1 MLLELNELWLRQR
14 HLNDKDASQIRNTGL
29 SLPHSKTG
37 ALIQPTAAKL
47 HSTMFQDMCIKVN
60 GRTAYLYINLILKLN
75 ISCAQTLAPLASPS
89 LT

>member
-47 HSTMFQDMCIKVN
+47 HSTCS
-60 GRTAYLYINLILKLN
+60 AYV
-75 ISCAQTLAPLASPS
+75 CARAHIHLR
-89 LT
+89 